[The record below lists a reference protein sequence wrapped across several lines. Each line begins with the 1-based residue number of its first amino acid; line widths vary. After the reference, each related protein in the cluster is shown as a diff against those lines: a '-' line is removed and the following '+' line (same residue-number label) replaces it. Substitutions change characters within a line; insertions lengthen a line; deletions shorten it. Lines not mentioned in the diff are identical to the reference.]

1 MLQSLRKYNIIRPL
15 MLIVIALIVK
25 SLVSNLCMVMGM
37 APAPAENIGFIAMI
51 VAALIIYSKVARN
64 RRK

>member
-51 VAALIIYSKVARN
+51 IAALIIYSKVARN

>member
-1 MLQSLRKYNIIRPL
+1 MRKYNIIRPL
-15 MLIVIALIVK
+15 ILIVIALLVK

-51 VAALIIYSKVARN
+51 VAALIIYSKVVRN